1 MRPARARPRTLAGPA
16 RALRGHASPTSHPVR
31 TARAVMPGPLCRSL
45 PPPALPPAPASSGP
59 RVERA
64 PAAARSARRAGAQLC
79 AATRAGFALSLF
91 LVLGGGGVAA
101 AAVVAGGGG
110 ADGRVRRGAR
120 GGPGRLQ
127 RRVPRQAQGRRA
139 RGRQGAALVLR
150 RRARPARVPPGARPA
165 PPHPPPPTS
174 SRSSHT
180 PTTMVRAC
188 VDRY

>member
-1 MRPARARPRTLAGPA
+1 MRP
-16 RALRGHASPTSHPVR
+16 ALRGHASPTSHPVR
-31 TARAVMPGPLCRSL
+31 TARAVMPGPLCRPL

-139 RGRQGAALVLR
+139 RGRQRCSAGAAAASAAC
-150 RRARPARVPPGARPA
+150 ARSA
-165 PPHPPPPTS
+165 
-174 SRSSHT
+174 RSSTCSAASAT
-180 PTTMVRAC
+180 PNIVALIAYSDDHGAC
-188 VDRY
+188 VRRSLLIIIS